1 MDHFT
6 LLSLYIT
13 LMLRKSM
20 CDVKKYSDIYKEIAK
35 LNPKQTCIL
44 LRKRVLKEKEC
55 AIINKEA
62 KELTEMLADFA
73 FFFCMAVNA
82 IGGCRYGSI

>member
-1 MDHFT
+1 MNISR
-6 LLSLYIT
+6 LASY
-13 LMLRKSM
+13 
-20 CDVKKYSDIYKEIAK
+20 CE
-35 LNPKQTCIL
+35 
-44 LRKRVLKEKEC
+44 KRVLKEKEC